1 MVLKFI
7 SRSLGGLCFSL
18 AFLLLFIFIFGAS
31 MVENVD
37 TFEADLKAQISNS
50 NLILNQLA
58 QSSGM
63 TEEELKEICN
73 QMPSQEGCDLINNP
87 ELALDQMGISSIKT
101 EIQSYEQYVD
111 MLVTPM
117 LVLFVLSLVFY
128 FVGMLSFYGAIFK
141 ISVNALLSGIVGY
154 FAFTSI
160 PSFIPKI
167 MEKLTVEQEVPA
179 ELQAILTTSF
189 QSWLEI
195 PLTTLNSFFL
205 GLIAVSLVIAI
216 IFWFLKRK

>member
-1 MVLKFI
+1 
-7 SRSLGGLCFSL
+7 
-18 AFLLLFIFIFGAS
+18 